1 MLSRRYAIS
10 VFCCVIVAGGLLTL
24 ASRVVGQEHEAPPQ
38 GKAAQTAEVDKEV
51 DKSAPKNPLNPT
63 AELRRL
69 QPDCDAWIDAK
80 NKQVVMQGEVCLTQG
95 PLEMFAVT
103 KGTKEHEAVVSVN
116 TKAQVIH
123 AALLAVGAKTGKP
136 VQYVPAYQPP
146 SGDKIEIMVFWT
158 DEKGNQRK
166 AKAQEWVR
174 DVKTKKA
181 MEYPWV
187 FAGSGF
193 YTDEDTKKQ
202 FYMAEAGD
210 FICVSNF
217 PDAMLDVPTRSTDS
231 NEDLLFE
238 AFTENIPP
246 RGTKV
251 TIVLVPEIEK
261 KGAEKKAEG
270 GKSSAK

>member
-10 VFCCVIVAGGLLTL
+10 VFCCVIVTGGLLML
-24 ASRVVGQEHEAPPQ
+24 ASRAWAQEREAPPQ
-38 GKAAQTAEVDKEV
+38 GKAAKSSDV
-51 DKSAPKNPLNPT
+51 DKSAPKNPLNPA

-69 QPDCDAWIDAK
+69 QPDCDAWIDATD
-80 NKQVVMQGEVCLTQG
+80 KQVVMQGEVCLTQG

-146 SGDKIEIMVFWT
+146 SGDKIDIMVFWT

-166 AKAQEWVR
+166 AKAQDWVR

-251 TIVLVPEIEK
+251 TIVLVPEVERK
-261 KGAEKKAEG
+261 TAEKKADA
-270 GKSSAK
+270 GKSGSK

>member
-1 MLSRRYAIS
+1 VTA
-10 VFCCVIVAGGLLTL
+10 AAGLLTL
-24 ASRVVGQEHEAPPQ
+24 ASRAGAQERETPTQ
-38 GKAAQTAEVDKEV
+38 GKETESAPV
-51 DKSAPKNPLNPT
+51 DKSAPKNPLNPA

-69 QPDCDAWIDAK
+69 RPDCDAWIDAK
-80 NKQVVMQGEVCLTQG
+80 DKQVVMQGEVCLTQG

-123 AALLAVGAKTGKP
+123 AALLALGAKSGKT
-136 VQYVPAYQPP
+136 VEYVPDFKPP
-146 SGDKIEIMVFWT
+146 SGDKIDIYVFWT

-166 AKAQEWVR
+166 AKAQDWVR
-174 DVKTKKA
+174 DMKTKKA
-181 MEYPWV
+181 MDYPWV

-217 PDAMLDVPTRSTDS
+217 PDAMLDVPIRSTDA

-251 TIVLVPEIEK
+251 TIVLAPEIEK
-261 KGAEKKAEG
+261 KATDKKAESGKAG
-270 GKSSAK
+270 GK

>member
-1 MLSRRYAIS
+1 MSYRPYAIR
-10 VFCCVIVAGGLLTL
+10 VFCFVIAAGGLLTL
-24 ASRVVGQEHEAPPQ
+24 ASRGVAQERETPAQ
-38 GKAAQTAEVDKEV
+38 GKATEGGEV

-69 QPDCDAWIDAK
+69 QPDNDAWIDVK
-80 NKQVVMQGEVCLTQG
+80 DKHVVMQGEVCLTQG

-123 AALLAVGAKTGKP
+123 AALLAVGAKSGKP
-136 VQYVPAYQPP
+136 VEYVPAYKPP
-146 SGDKIEIMVFWT
+146 SGDKIEIMLFWT

-193 YTDEDTKKQ
+193 YTDEDTKKR

-217 PDAMLDVPTRSTDS
+217 PDAMLDVPARSTDS

-261 KGAEKKAEG
+261 KAADKKAESGKAG
-270 GKSSAK
+270 GK

>member
-1 MLSRRYAIS
+1 MMCRRYAIHA
-10 VFCCVIVAGGLLTL
+10 FCVIVAGALLTS
-24 ASRVVGQEHEAPPQ
+24 ASRVLTQEREAPPQ
-38 GKAAQTAEVDKEV
+38 GKPAQTAEV
-51 DKSAPKNPLNPT
+51 DKSAPKNPLNPA

-69 QPDCDAWIDAK
+69 RPDCDAWIDAK
-80 NKQVVMQGEVCLTQG
+80 DKQVVMQGEVCLTQG

-123 AALLAVGAKTGKP
+123 AALLAVGAKVGKP
-136 VQYVPAYQPP
+136 VEYVPDFKPP
-146 SGDKIEIMVFWT
+146 SGDKIDIHVFWT

-166 AKAQEWVR
+166 AKAQDWVR
-174 DVKTKKA
+174 DMKTKKQ

-217 PDAMLDVPTRSTDS
+217 PDAMLDVPTRSTDA

-238 AFTENIPP
+238 AFTENIPQ

-261 KGAEKKAEG
+261 KATDKKAD
-270 GKSSAK
+270 GKTKGN

>member
-1 MLSRRYAIS
+1 MFAHRSAVGFIQILVLA
-10 VFCCVIVAGGLLTL
+10 VVALF
-24 ASRVVGQEHEAPPQ
+24 VGWRAAAQEKETPGPA
-38 GKAAQTAEVDKEV
+38 KAAQSAAV

-123 AALLAVGAKTGKP
+123 AALLAVGAKSGKT
-136 VQYVPAYQPP
+136 VEYVPDFKPP
-146 SGDKIEIMVFWT
+146 SGDKIDIYVFWI
-158 DEKGNQRK
+158 DEKGDQRK
-166 AKAQEWVR
+166 GKAQEWVR

-217 PDAMLDVPTRSTDS
+217 PDAMLDVPMRSTDS

-238 AFTENIPP
+238 AFTENVPP

-251 TIVLVPEIEK
+251 TIVLVPEV
-261 KGAEKKAEG
+261 EKKADG
-270 GKSSAK
+270 GKSSGK

>member
-1 MLSRRYAIS
+1 MLCRRYAIH
-10 VFCCVIVAGGLLTL
+10 VFCFVIVGGVLL
-24 ASRVVGQEHEAPPQ
+24 AFAWPAMAQEKETPGQ
-38 GKAAQTAEVDKEV
+38 GKAAESGAV
-51 DKSAPKNPLNPT
+51 DKSAPKNPLNPA

-69 QPDCDAWIDAK
+69 RPDCDAWIDAK

-95 PLEMFAVT
+95 RLEMFAVT

-123 AALLAVGAKTGKP
+123 AALLAIGAKSGKP
-136 VQYVPAYQPP
+136 VEYVPAYKPP
-146 SGDKIEIMVFWT
+146 NGDKIEIMLFWT

-193 YTDEDTKKQ
+193 YTDEDSKKQ

-217 PDAMLDVPTRSTDS
+217 PDAMLDVPARSTDS

-251 TIVLVPEIEK
+251 TLVLVPEL
-261 KGAEKKAEG
+261 EKKATDKKADG
-270 GKSSAK
+270 GKASSK

>member
-1 MLSRRYAIS
+1 MLYGPYANP
-10 VFCCVIVAGGLLTL
+10 VFCFVAGVLLTL
-24 ASRVVGQEHEAPPQ
+24 ASQAMAQEQTPKQAQ
-38 GKAAQTAEVDKEV
+38 AADGAVA
-51 DKSAPKNPLNPT
+51 DKSAPKNPLNPA

-80 NKQVVMQGEVCLTQG
+80 DKQVVMQGEVCLTEG

-103 KGTKEHEAVVSVN
+103 KGTKEHEAVVSVK
-116 TKAQVIH
+116 TKAYAIH
-123 AALLAVGAKTGKP
+123 AALLLVGAKSGKT
-136 VQYVPAYQPP
+136 VEYVPDFKPP
-146 SGDKIEIMVFWT
+146 SGDKIDIYVFWT

-166 AKAQEWVR
+166 AKAQDWVR

-181 MEYPWV
+181 MDYPWV

-217 PDAMLDVPTRSTDS
+217 PDAMLDVPIRSTDA

-261 KGAEKKAEG
+261 KGADKKADG
-270 GKSSAK
+270 GKASGK